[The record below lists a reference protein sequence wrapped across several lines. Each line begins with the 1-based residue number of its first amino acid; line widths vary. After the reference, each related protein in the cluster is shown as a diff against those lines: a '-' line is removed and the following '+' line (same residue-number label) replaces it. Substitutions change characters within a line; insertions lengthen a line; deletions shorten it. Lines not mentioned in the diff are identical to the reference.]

1 MIHRPK
7 TVIGYVFL
15 FLIAL
20 GISPIVVSL
29 ATSPWGVM
37 VWAALG
43 VVALACLVLF
53 LWRRRVEAARER
65 AWVGSFSFADAVTA
79 MHARETQQASHELRL
94 SR

>member
-29 ATSPWGVM
+29 VTSPWSVM

-43 VVALACLVLF
+43 VVSLACLVLY
-53 LWRRRVEAARER
+53 LWRRRLEAARER
-65 AWVGSFSFADAVTA
+65 AWVGSFSFADAVAA